1 MTTRAVF
8 SNVFDSTLKSYYH
21 DRECEI
27 IETIIDPASFNVSV
41 PLVNLLP
48 RFKLKFIDNG
58 DIYFAHPAEIN
69 HDAWTQDMI
78 DFHEGCSAN
87 ENGIEQCPHAD
98 PHRAQCWQFG
108 YAHAEKHLEKT

>member
-27 IETIIDPASFNVSV
+27 IETIIDPASFNVPV

-48 RFKLKFIDNG
+48 RFKLKFIDI
-58 DIYFAHPAEIN
+58 DILPHLRALRLRR
-69 HDAWTQDMI
+69 
-78 DFHEGCSAN
+78 
-87 ENGIEQCPHAD
+87 GIPIT
-98 PHRAQCWQFG
+98 G
-108 YAHAEKHLEKT
+108 